1 MTATDPV
8 ARIRAREFPR
18 AGEGVYFDTASCGL
32 LPESTLAAV
41 ERLSR
46 ARTVPGGFT
55 EKDLGRALG
64 RARSAAARLV
74 GCRPEEISLAPN
86 TSYGINL
93 AAHLVA
99 EGPPGTIVV
108 SHGEF
113 PANVLPWK
121 ALEER
126 GFRVEYVPTD
136 RHGLPD
142 ESRLMERI
150 RGDDVRAFALSAV
163 QFASGYRVRPEPF
176 GSLCR
181 KRGVL
186 FVVDAIQ
193 ALGADP
199 LDVKAASV
207 DVLACGGQK
216 WLCSP
221 WGSGFAFVDETL
233 HDRFDPP
240 MVSWLAMDD
249 ASDFSRLLEYRY
261 RFAADGR
268 KFELATLGIQDHAGL
283 SSSVELLLEVGVERI
298 REHLLELHEPLARWV
313 EGTEEAEAV
322 TPLDRER
329 RAGIF
334 SFRVPSPDRV
344 SAALADAGV
353 VFSMREGAIRFSP
366 HLYNT
371 VEEMEGVVGVME
383 GALARARR
391 A

>member
-1 MTATDPV
+1 M
-8 ARIRAREFPR
+8 ARIRVREFPR
-18 AGEGVYFDTASCGL
+18 AGEGVYLDTASCGL
-32 LPESTLAAV
+32 LPVSTLDTV
-41 ERLSR
+41 DRLSR

-55 EKDLGRALG
+55 EKDLGRALW
-64 RARSAAARLV
+64 RARTAAARLV

-86 TSYGINL
+86 TSYGVNL
-93 AAHLVA
+93 AAHLVGA
-99 EGPPGTIVV
+99 GPPGTIVV

-113 PANVLPWK
+113 PANVVPWK

-126 GFRVEYVPTD
+126 GFHVECVPTD
-136 RHGLPD
+136 RRGLPD
-142 ESRLMERI
+142 EARLMERI

-163 QFASGYRVRPEPF
+163 QFASGYRVRLEPF

-181 KRGVL
+181 RRGVL

-207 DVLACGGQK
+207 DVLASGGQK

-233 HDRFDPP
+233 HERFDPP
-240 MVSWLAMDD
+240 MVSWLAMEG
-249 ASDFSRLLEYRY
+249 ASDFSRSLEYRY

-283 SSSVELLLEVGVERI
+283 ARSVELLLEVGIERI
-298 REHLLELHEPLARWV
+298 REHLLGLHEPLTRWV
-313 EGTEEAEAV
+313 EGTEGAESV
-322 TPLDRER
+322 TPRERER

-334 SFRVPSPDRV
+334 SFRVPSPERI

-353 VFSMREGAIRFSP
+353 VFSTREGAIRLSP

-371 VEEMEGVVGVME
+371 VEEMEGVVDLME
-383 GALARARR
+383 GALARARS